1 MSNAV
6 DESKAR
12 IQALHEAEKKLV
24 LLVETAGEAL
34 DVLTDDG
41 PSDEDAEM
49 AIRERAGEFADLT
62 NRYFSLVNDVQLT
75 VRQQTHFLTK
85 TASLPSTTKTIPFRR
100 SVAGE
105 QKELEIWTGALS
117 TIQQRLQEIKRIS
130 LGEQQSTP

>member
-1 MSNAV
+1 
-6 DESKAR
+6 
-12 IQALHEAEKKLV
+12 
-24 LLVETAGEAL
+24 
-34 DVLTDDG
+34 
-41 PSDEDAEM
+41 M

-117 TIQQRLQEIKRIS
+117 TIQQRLQEIRRIS
-130 LGEQQSTP
+130 LGQEQSP